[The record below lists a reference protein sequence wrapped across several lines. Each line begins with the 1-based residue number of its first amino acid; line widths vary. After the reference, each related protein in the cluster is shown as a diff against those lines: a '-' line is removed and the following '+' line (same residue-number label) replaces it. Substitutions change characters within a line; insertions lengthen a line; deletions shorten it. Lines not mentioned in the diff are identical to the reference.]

1 MSSIV
6 ERPRRPRA
14 FRGRRAPHEWR
25 TALDGAKISK
35 SASDFF
41 ASSDVSSQAR
51 ASGAMPAASAGSS
64 GAGDAVRDD
73 RIRFTTR
80 KVPENPS
87 VKERAGLPFG
97 VLVQPHLPSSRD
109 GTDASSRD
117 AIERAVPEVVS
128 AEDVARCTEC
138 FGYVN
143 GYCGLERDGW
153 VCILCGTFS
162 YWPHSRGGASSRY
175 RRNPNRK
182 HLPEIA
188 RADLDVEVAV
198 EHIVFEPESP
208 VGTAP
213 AYVALI
219 DLTASERTLES
230 VKSAVLA
237 AMEAAGDAALFGVA
251 CFDETMTVIDAANPG
266 ATSMKRIAVSDDGA
280 LALPLRDI
288 MPLEAFLVPVRT
300 HKDRIAAAVEALAPA
315 PRVARTSGTEAA
327 SAAAPLGDDARNAPN
342 ERLQMRS
349 TMVAEHAD
357 DVPVRPS
364 FLSALAGAARARRK
378 PPDPRGGLLDARP
391 PERFGA
397 AGQGARGALA
407 SLVAALRGARV
418 RERSELAELAEE
430 SEETTRETRERAFG
444 AKRVVGHD
452 RPSRLRGAR
461 AFGPA
466 LEATLTFLGAEGV
479 DGAETTSPRRGS
491 GFRAGRGVQP
501 SAADAPRHPT
511 CRVMAFLAGAPDLG
525 DGAVAGPVFS
535 HKKPEAPL
543 DDAYASA
550 AAAADDALETVTSFY
565 ADAGDRAAL
574 AAVAVDVFCFDE
586 PDSLSRDGA
595 RAETNAGDE
604 RTYLA
609 SVAPLASRSGGALFR
624 YGGANAAGD
633 DAAFAPPVP
642 RDVFRALAGER
653 RGAASAGDALHCT
666 LRVRVSAE
674 LAVCAARGGGIMPDE
689 TYEGLF
695 HVPRCAP
702 GDCFAFDLEHVSAR
716 GFGRGGDCPPTVQMA
731 FEFTQIE
738 TLFEDARAIGITRR
752 RVRRVCTRQ
761 AAVAAT
767 PAETHASA
775 DAEATFGVLYRKIL
789 DAAEEDGVAEA
800 RELLADWLAA
810 LAAKRARECGAQM
823 AGGGGVDGNTKA
835 SFALDASFANEP
847 ALRRLARLTH
857 AALARSAAVAV
868 PGFVASCLAEPHPHR
883 ALAADARVAA
893 FWTHRRLGPGALAR
907 ATYPEITAWRADGAF
922 LTSRDDDAAA
932 YASDAASPREG
943 RLNAAEEEAMSKN
956 EPASFPRRSSDRPTI
971 VGASRDALIRSGGS
985 LFVAD
990 AHDTIVVFQAPTQPG
1005 SPAALAAFPPA
1016 RGAPARARVE
1026 RLQTRRA
1033 PAPVVSYVRGGAE
1046 SPAPFD
1052 AALVEEMDVALM
1064 PGGQIAF
1071 GGLRAF
1077 ERATEARARAML
1089 EGDS

>member
-1 MSSIV
+1 
-6 ERPRRPRA
+6 
-14 FRGRRAPHEWR
+14 
-25 TALDGAKISK
+25 
-35 SASDFF
+35 
-41 ASSDVSSQAR
+41 
-51 ASGAMPAASAGSS
+51 MPAASAGSS

-213 AYVALI
+213 AYIALI

-452 RPSRLRGAR
+452 RTSRLRGAR

-595 RAETNAGDE
+595 RAETNAGD
-604 RTYLA
+604 
-609 SVAPLASRSGGALFR
+609 
-624 YGGANAAGD
+624 
-633 DAAFAPPVP
+633 
-642 RDVFRALAGER
+642 
-653 RGAASAGDALHCT
+653 ALHCT

-702 GDCFAFDLEHVSAR
+702 RRARGRTRSSRRAR

-922 LTSRDDDAAA
+922 LTSRDDDTAA

-956 EPASFPRRSSDRPTI
+956 EPASFPRRSSVRPTI

-1064 PGGQIAF
+1064 PGGQTAF

-1089 EGDS
+1089 EGES

>member
-1 MSSIV
+1 M
-6 ERPRRPRA
+6 
-14 FRGRRAPHEWR
+14 
-25 TALDGAKISK
+25 
-35 SASDFF
+35 
-41 ASSDVSSQAR
+41 
-51 ASGAMPAASAGSS
+51 
-64 GAGDAVRDD
+64 
-73 RIRFTTR
+73 
-80 KVPENPS
+80 
-87 VKERAGLPFG
+87 
-97 VLVQPHLPSSRD
+97 
-109 GTDASSRD
+109 
-117 AIERAVPEVVS
+117 
-128 AEDVARCTEC
+128 
-138 FGYVN
+138 
-143 GYCGLERDGW
+143 
-153 VCILCGTFS
+153 
-162 YWPHSRGGASSRY
+162 
-175 RRNPNRK
+175 
-182 HLPEIA
+182 
-188 RADLDVEVAV
+188 

-315 PRVARTSGTEAA
+315 RASPREPREPRPPPPPRPSATTRGTRRTSG
-327 SAAAPLGDDARNAPN
+327 SKCDRRWSL
-342 ERLQMRS
+342 S
-349 TMVAEHAD
+349 T
-357 DVPVRPS
+357 RTT
-364 FLSALAGAARARRK
+364 FLSGRRSCPRSRARRA
-378 PPDPRGGLLDARP
+378 RGGNPGIR
-391 PERFGA
+391 GA
-397 AGQGARGALA
+397 GLWTRVPRKIRRRGSGGARRAR
-407 SLVAALRGARV
+407 VAGRRAARGARV

-452 RPSRLRGAR
+452 RPSRLRGAL

-642 RDVFRALAGER
+642 RDAFRALAGER

-810 LAAKRARECGAQM
+810 PQRARECGAQM

-956 EPASFPRRSSDRPTI
+956 EPASFPRRSSVRPTI

-1016 RGAPARARVE
+1016 RARPRARASAPPSGAARPRRRLVRARRRGESRAVRRGAGGGDGRRAHARGADRVRGAAGVRARDGGARARH
-1026 RLQTRRA
+1026 A
-1033 PAPVVSYVRGGAE
+1033 RGGLVGD
-1046 SPAPFD
+1046 D
-1052 AALVEEMDVALM
+1052 ARGASVAL
-1064 PGGQIAF
+1064 F
-1071 GGLRAF
+1071 
-1077 ERATEARARAML
+1077 
-1089 EGDS
+1089 

>member
-1 MSSIV
+1 
-6 ERPRRPRA
+6 
-14 FRGRRAPHEWR
+14 
-25 TALDGAKISK
+25 
-35 SASDFF
+35 
-41 ASSDVSSQAR
+41 
-51 ASGAMPAASAGSS
+51 MPAAPAGSS

-87 VKERAGLPFG
+87 VKERTGLPFG

-251 CFDETMTVIDAANPG
+251 CFDETMTVIDAANPR

-315 PRVARTSGTEAA
+315 PRVARTSGTEDASAA

-342 ERLQMRS
+342 ERLQTRS
-349 TMVAEHAD
+349 TMYAEHRVD
-357 DVPVRPS
+357 DDDDDNGRPS
-364 FLSALAGAARARRK
+364 FLSALASAARARRK

-397 AGQGARGALA
+397 AGHGARGALA
-407 SLVAALRGARV
+407 SLVAALRGVRV
-418 RERSELAELAEE
+418 RERSEE

-444 AKRVVGHD
+444 AKRVGGDD

-491 GFRAGRGVQP
+491 GFRAGRGVRP

-586 PDSLSRDGA
+586 PDSVSRDGA
-595 RAETNAGDE
+595 GAETNAGDE

-642 RDVFRALAGER
+642 RDAFRALAGER
-653 RGAASAGDALHCT
+653 RDAASAGDALHCT

-775 DAEATFGVLYRKIL
+775 DADATFGVLYRKIL

-810 LAAKRARECGAQM
+810 LAAKRARECGDARM

-857 AALARSAAVAV
+857 AALARSAAIAV
-868 PGFVASCLAEPHPHR
+868 PGFAASCLAEPRPRR

-893 FWTHRRLGPGALAR
+893 FWTHRRLGPEALAR

-922 LTSRDDDAAA
+922 LIDALCSDDTAEEATP
-932 YASDAASPREG
+932 SSEG
-943 RLNAAEEEAMSKN
+943 RLKEFSAEEEANKSKDEN
-956 EPASFPRRSSDRPTI
+956 EHDGSFPRRTLPEKSVVVS

-990 AHDTIVVFQAPTQPG
+990 AHDTIVVFQSPTHPG
-1005 SPAALAAFPPA
+1005 SPAALASFPPP
-1016 RGAPARARVE
+1016 RGSPARARVE
-1026 RLQTRRA
+1026 RLQKTRRA
-1033 PAPVVSYVRGGAE
+1033 PTPLVSYVRGGAE
-1046 SPAPFD
+1046 SPVSFD

-1064 PGGQIAF
+1064 PGGQTAF

-1089 EGDS
+1089 REGDGE